1 LEVDVL
7 EFQEAFEHLGAFI
20 VKALE
25 LGFEASIAQT
35 LVQDFVGFGDAMG
48 GKVFERLS
56 KNMIAIIVVQN
67 HEVVVAVARGYY
79 KAARLI
85 SEDLTSGFQ
94 KGNMAVM
101 CLVFQ
106 WGRKIIGVTQDG
118 VGLRGFDECRLG

>member
-25 LGFEASIAQT
+25 LGFEANIAQK
-35 LVQDFVGFGDAMG
+35 LVQDFVGFGDAMSG
-48 GKVFERLS
+48 MVFERLS
-56 KNMIAIIVVQN
+56 KNVIAIMVAQN
-67 HEVVVAVARGYY
+67 HEVVVAIARGYN

-94 KGNMAVM
+94 KGNIAVM
-101 CLVFQ
+101 CFVFR
-106 WGRKIIGVTQDG
+106 WGRKRIGVTQDG
-118 VGLRGFDECRLG
+118 VGLRSYDECRLG